1 MDYISNELDILN
13 CYITEEQKQLL
24 KAMRIVIGN
33 RPELNYDIKKTLEDF
48 IKTTLSHEVPK
59 YEQKPI
65 IDADKANKLHKPII
79 DADELQKEQTPI
91 IIVE

>member
-1 MDYISNELDILN
+1 MTQGIN
-13 CYITEEQKQLL
+13 Q
-24 KAMRIVIGN
+24 
-33 RPELNYDIKKTLEDF
+33 F
-48 IKTTLSHEVPK
+48 IKDHIITCEVPK